1 MTACILSA
9 SLLTATVS
17 AAESTSDIGF
27 KTEYSDKEIEKRID
41 EIGEKCIRFYING
54 WNPVYDEP
62 EEVIYEKTGKSN
74 PLGMLAELFMA
85 DKAANI
91 SEEEY
96 MPATAPE
103 PVMRETEDAAY
114 EEGSYEE
121 YNNIAIQI
129 EIPPQELPW
138 NTEEFTKID
147 EYGFTSVQSQ
157 PFSTFGADVDTA
169 SYALLRRGLI
179 ENAAAEEAEK
189 QDLYAN
195 YYVSPV
201 EESAIRIEEMI
212 NYFTYHYEE
221 PESGEKFGV
230 STAVTKCPWNE
241 DTLLLRIGVKA
252 EDMVQESEGNNIVF
266 LIDTS
271 GSMDEFDKLPL
282 VKTSMKILADQL
294 GDHDRVSIVTYA
306 GSEEVL
312 LEGAE
317 GKDKDKITRAF
328 DSMEPWGGT
337 YGEGG
342 IEKAY
347 EIASEYFIEGGNN
360 RVVLCTDGDFNLG
373 VSSAAGLE
381 ELISEKRET
390 GIFFSCFGFGDGN
403 YSDTRMETLA
413 DNGNGNY
420 FYIDC
425 EREAKKALEE
435 EFFST
440 IYTMAKDTKFQV
452 EFNPENVKGYRQI
465 GYENRGMAAED
476 FANDAKDGGEVG
488 AGQTVTVLY
497 EIIPADSDMEIGV
510 ASRYGNKNT
519 ENDDDADISEKT
531 EGEFAD
537 ELLTVNIRYK
547 EPDGDESVLREY
559 PVLLSDVQEQMDE
572 DTSWAAG
579 VAQAGMLMRGSEYA
593 GTSTFDGIYDRLK
606 NDPEIM
612 DNDYKAE
619 FLFMLRLMKEYK
631 AD

>member
-1 MTACILSA
+1 MKRMWNAAIAACLA
-9 SLLTATVS
+9 SVAVCTSTVC
-17 AAESTSDIGF
+17 AGESSLDF
-27 KTEYSDKEIEKRID
+27 QTEYTDREIEKRID
-41 EIGEKCIRFYING
+41 EIGKECLAFYLEG
-54 WNPVYDEP
+54 WNPVFEEP
-62 EEVIYEKTGKSN
+62 ESAG
-74 PLGMLAELFMA
+74 
-85 DKAANI
+85 AANSSPLDMI
-91 SEEEY
+91 TGLCTSGSVQSAKTDACFEVEEIAEEAC
-96 MPATAPE
+96 M
-103 PVMRETEDAAY
+103 AADGADY
-114 EEGSYEE
+114 EAYVDIG
-121 YNNIAIQI
+121 AQI
-129 EIPPQELPW
+129 DSLAHDLPW

-147 EYGFTSVQSQ
+147 EHGFTSVRTQ

-169 SYALLRRGLI
+169 SYSLLRRGLI
-179 ENAAAEEAEK
+179 EAAAAEEAD
-189 QDLYAN
+189 QQGIYSR

-201 EESAIRIEEMI
+201 EESAIRIEEMV
-212 NYFTYHYEE
+212 NYFTYHYKE
-221 PESGEKFGV
+221 PEDGEKFGV
-230 STAVTKCPWNE
+230 TANLTACPWNE
-241 DTLLLRIGVKA
+241 DSLLLRVGIKA
-252 EDMVQESEGNNIVF
+252 EDKKEAGKGNNIVF

-282 VKTSMKILADQL
+282 VKTAMKILADQL
-294 GDHDRVSIVTYA
+294 DDHDRVSIVTYA

-317 GKDKDKITRAF
+317 GSDKKEITRAF
-328 DSMEPWGGT
+328 DSMKPWGGT

-347 EIASEYFIEGGNN
+347 EIAQKYFIDGGNN

-373 VSSAAGLE
+373 ISSAAGLE
-381 ELISEKRET
+381 ELISKKRDT

-440 IYTMAKDTKFQV
+440 IYTVAKDTKFQI

-465 GYENRGMAAED
+465 GYENRSMAAED
-476 FANDAKDGGEVG
+476 FADDTNDGGEVG

-497 EIIPADSDMEIGV
+497 EIVPAESDMDLEV
-510 ASRYGNKNT
+510 PSRYGS
-519 ENDDDADISEKT
+519 ADEQEEKQDNA
-531 EGEFAD
+531 FAD

-547 EPDGDESVLREY
+547 EPDGEESVVREY
-559 PVLLSDVQEQMDE
+559 PVSRSDIADKMDA

-593 GTSTFDGIYDRLK
+593 GTSEFDDIYDRLK

-612 DNDYKAE
+612 ENDYKTE
-619 FLFMLRLMKEYK
+619 FLYMLRLMKSYK
-631 AD
+631 AA

>member
-1 MTACILSA
+1 MKRMWNAAIAACLA
-9 SLLTATVS
+9 SVAVCTSTVC
-17 AAESTSDIGF
+17 AGESSLDF
-27 KTEYSDKEIEKRID
+27 QTEYTDREIEKRID
-41 EIGEKCIRFYING
+41 EIGKECLAFYLEG
-54 WNPVYDEP
+54 WNPVFEEP
-62 EEVIYEKTGKSN
+62 ESTG
-74 PLGMLAELFMA
+74 
-85 DKAANI
+85 AANSSPLDMI
-91 SEEEY
+91 TGLFTSGSVQSAKTDACFEVE
-96 MPATAPE
+96 ATAE
-103 PVMRETEDAAY
+103 EACMAADGAAEY
-114 EEGSYEE
+114 EAYVDIG
-121 YNNIAIQI
+121 AQI
-129 EIPPQELPW
+129 DSLAHDLPW

-147 EYGFTSVQSQ
+147 EHGFTSVRTQ

-169 SYALLRRGLI
+169 SYSLLRRGLI
-179 ENAAAEEAEK
+179 EAAAAEEAD
-189 QDLYAN
+189 QQGIYSR

-201 EESAIRIEEMI
+201 EESAIRIEEMV
-212 NYFTYHYEE
+212 NYFTYHYKE
-221 PESGEKFGV
+221 PEDGEKFGV
-230 STAVTKCPWNE
+230 TANLTACPWNE
-241 DTLLLRIGVKA
+241 DSLLLRVGIKA
-252 EDMVQESEGNNIVF
+252 EDKKEACKGNNIVF

-282 VKTSMKILADQL
+282 VKTAMKILADQL
-294 GDHDRVSIVTYA
+294 DDHDRVSIVTYA

-312 LEGAE
+312 LESAE
-317 GKDKDKITRAF
+317 GSDKKEITRAF
-328 DSMEPWGGT
+328 DSMKPWGGT

-347 EIASEYFIEGGNN
+347 EIAQKYFIEGGNN

-373 VSSAAGLE
+373 ISSAAGLE
-381 ELISEKRET
+381 ELISQKRDT

-440 IYTMAKDTKFQV
+440 IYTVAKDTKFQI

-465 GYENRGMAAED
+465 GYENRSMAAED
-476 FANDAKDGGEVG
+476 FADDTKDGGEVG

-497 EIIPADSDMEIGV
+497 EIVPAESDMDLEV
-510 ASRYGNKNT
+510 PSRYGS
-519 ENDDDADISEKT
+519 ADEQEEKQDNA
-531 EGEFAD
+531 FAD

-547 EPDGDESVLREY
+547 EPDGEESVVREY
-559 PVLLSDVQEQMDE
+559 PVSRSDIADKMDA

-593 GTSTFDGIYDRLK
+593 GTSEFDDIYDRLK

-612 DNDYKAE
+612 ENDYKAE
-619 FLFMLRLMKEYK
+619 FLYMLRLMKSYK
-631 AD
+631 AA